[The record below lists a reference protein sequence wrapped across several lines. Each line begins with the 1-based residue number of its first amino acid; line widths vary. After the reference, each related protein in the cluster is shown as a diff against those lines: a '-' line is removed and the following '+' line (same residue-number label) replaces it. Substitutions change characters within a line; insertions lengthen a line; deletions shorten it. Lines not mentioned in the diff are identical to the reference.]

1 MMKAKVNSTRWLVL
15 AGMLLTVGISA
26 RGESSEKVIMVMLQN
41 KKVLIETNNPQK
53 QQVSIKILDKATDE
67 TVYTSKP
74 DNDAFTRKYY
84 DLSNLPDG
92 NYTVGVKMDNRIFEK
107 EIQISS
113 AGEVLLNEKIYY
125 EPVFAFDRKSMEVTF
140 SNPNKESVVIAFR
153 KGNES
158 FFTDEPGSH
167 GAFSRKYNLK
177 NLDRGHYLIE
187 LSSGGKYYSQPFF
200 VW

>member
-26 RGESSEKVIMVMLQN
+26 KGESSENVSMIMLQN
-41 KKVLIETNNPQK
+41 KKVLIETNNPEK
-53 QQVSIKILDKATDE
+53 QQVSIKIVDNATEE
-67 TVYTSKP
+67 TVYASKL
-74 DNDAFTRKYY
+74 DNNAFTRKYF
-84 DLSNLPDG
+84 DLSNLPHG
-92 NYTVGVKMDNRIFEK
+92 VYTVDVKMDNRIFEK
-107 EIQISS
+107 EIQLSS

-140 SNPNKESVVIAFR
+140 SNPNKESVEVAFR
-153 KGNES
+153 KGNEY
-158 FFTDEPGSH
+158 FFTDEPGRH

-177 NLDRGHYLIE
+177 NLERGDYLIE
-187 LSSGGKYYSQPFF
+187 LSSGGKYYSKPFF